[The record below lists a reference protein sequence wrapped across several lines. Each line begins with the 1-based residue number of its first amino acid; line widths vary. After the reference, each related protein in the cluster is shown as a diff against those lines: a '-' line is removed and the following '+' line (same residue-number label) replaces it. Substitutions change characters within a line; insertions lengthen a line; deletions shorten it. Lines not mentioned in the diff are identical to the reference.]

1 MLMMVTG
8 NQTNILKWAKLCLR
22 YFHSMKYHQVISIKK
37 NQIVIVQDGYEIQIS
52 NTIYWIPHIP
62 AVILPN

>member
-1 MLMMVTG
+1 MGGLP
-8 NQTNILKWAKLCLR
+8 
-22 YFHSMKYHQVISIKK
+22 YFHTMAYHQVISIKK

>member
-1 MLMMVTG
+1 MLMIATG

-22 YFHSMKYHQVISIKK
+22 YFHTMQYHQVTRIKK
-37 NQIVIVQDGYEIQIS
+37 NQIIKVQDGYEIQIN

-62 AVILPN
+62 LNLYT